1 MTDRYDAILF
11 DFDGVLVDSEPV
23 HFSCWRE
30 VLAPFGVD
38 LAWDTY
44 AESCIGVADQ
54 EMIRRFSANLG
65 VDFDRLWAQYPRKK
79 ELFRARNETAVQFL
93 PETLGLLRE
102 VAAAYRLAVVSSSA
116 RVEIEPVLVRAGVR
130 DVFEVLVCGSEV
142 PRLKPAPDPY
152 LRAADLLRASRPLV
166 VEDSD
171 AGEQSG
177 RAAGFEVLRLKAA
190 PELPVA
196 LRERLNGHP
205 QDSTCQTGPSSSV

>member
-23 HFSCWRE
+23 HFECWKE

-38 LAWDTY
+38 LPWETY
-44 AESCIGVADQ
+44 ASTCIGVADR
-54 EMIRRFSANLG
+54 EMIHGFARELG

-79 ELFRARNETAVQFL
+79 ELFRARNETAVRFD
-93 PETLGLLRE
+93 PDT
-102 VAAAYRLAVVSSSA
+102 VALIRDLAPFYQLAVVSSSA
-116 RVEIEPVLVRAGVR
+116 RVEIEPVLIRGGVR
-130 DVFEVLVCGSEV
+130 GYFAAMVCGSEA

-152 LRAADLLRASRPLV
+152 LRAAELLDASKPLV

-177 RAAGFEVLRLKAA
+177 RAAGFDVLRIADA
-190 PELPVA
+190 RELPARIRNLLAATARA
-196 LRERLNGHP
+196 LIP
-205 QDSTCQTGPSSSV
+205 